1 MESPYTWTLITLA
14 LVAMALSWNVPRA
27 WWWIGAGGASFF
39 VSTLYYD
46 YGGNHH
52 LHPILTLSCDSLVC
66 IALFFGAKEKWELL
80 VFGSFWLSVLSSL
93 LMIGG
98 FIASQIM
105 YASLLEVFN
114 LCAILAIS
122 GTGIVQMIGEHGH
135 SNLFHNFNRYLHSAR
150 NSIR

>member
-1 MESPYTWTLITLA
+1 MESPYTWTLISLA

-39 VSTLYYD
+39 ASTLYYD

-135 SNLFHNFNRYLHSAR
+135 SSLFHNFNRYLHSAR